1 MIKRKIV
8 FRRKKKENRM
18 SMILVTMA
26 ILMLLVVVSFK
37 SVELHRKQESYA
49 ERIEQLNTQIEGEQ
63 QRAEEIAEYE
73 KYTKTKKY
81 VEEVAKDKLG
91 LIYDGEIIFK
101 SEH

>member
-37 SVELHRKQESYA
+37 SVELRRKQESYA